1 MNRRQLAILSAGL
14 APLLGILLFPPRV
27 ALSHWAD
34 GHTDDDP
41 CGRHFLMAAPEPF
54 TVVPELQATVDARCR
69 SGATLYTG
77 PDSYAVDTSRLII
90 PISGVCA
97 VTLIGLVLFRRRSS
111 SGSTRSTESDG
122 AAEQCSRRATARMEA
137 RC

>member
-1 MNRRQLAILSAGL
+1 VNQRQLAVLSAGL
-14 APLLGILLFPPRV
+14 ATLLGILIFPPWV

-34 GHTDDDP
+34 GHTDVDP

-54 TVVPELQATVDARCR
+54 TVVPELQPTVDARRR
-69 SGATLYTG
+69 SGAILYTG

-97 VTLIGLVLFRRRSS
+97 VTLIGLVLLRRGGS
-111 SGSTRSTESDG
+111 SGSRRFTDSDG
-122 AAEQCSRRATARMEA
+122 PPNNEMQQTSHG
-137 RC
+137 